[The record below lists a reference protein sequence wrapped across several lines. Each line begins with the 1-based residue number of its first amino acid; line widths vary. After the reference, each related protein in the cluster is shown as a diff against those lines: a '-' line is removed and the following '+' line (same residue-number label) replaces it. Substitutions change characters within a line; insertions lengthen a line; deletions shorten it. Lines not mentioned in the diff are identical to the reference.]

1 MISKTKVKRSRTGCF
16 TCRKRKKKCDE
27 SDYPICKNC
36 QLKSLS
42 CKWPLIKQE
51 FYQKLQQVRYVEE
64 KQNRLDKKG
73 ILERIMLQQ
82 DVELECLQKKSPEVR
97 QDIQMIK
104 IDLDPMNEIQ
114 LINNTIDPMIHG
126 SNVIKDP
133 RLRNVH
139 SNRQNSLT
147 PISVSP
153 DSISPD
159 SIQPHSIRSDSIR
172 HDSIRP
178 DSMRH
183 ESIRRQSFLN
193 PPNES
198 LLHLADDTHLILQ
211 NVMKLDEIDYDTFLS
226 S

>member
-36 QLKSLS
+36 QSKSLS

-64 KQNRLDKKG
+64 KQNTLDKKG

-97 QDIQMIK
+97 QDIQLIK
-104 IDLDPMNEIQ
+104 IDMDPVIEIQ
-114 LINNTIDPMIHG
+114 LINNSIDPMIHC
-126 SNVIKDP
+126 SNLSKDP
-133 RLRNVH
+133 RLRHVY
-139 SNRQNSLT
+139 SSRQNSLT

-153 DSISPD
+153 DSVSPD
-159 SIQPHSIRSDSIR
+159 SIQPHSIRP
-172 HDSIRP
+172 DSIRP
-178 DSMRH
+178 DSIRPD
-183 ESIRRQSFLN
+183 SIRRQFLN
-193 PPNES
+193 LPNEP
-198 LLHLADDTHLILQ
+198 LIHLADDTHLILQ